1 MNREIHKHWLNTST
15 WSSSISLVATKHFPF
30 SSSYLNL
37 YKTKSVQWFIFL
49 VGVLLSSVISTVD
62 TFSLLQL
69 KVRWHF
75 SNTILIKFFCKNAH
89 DVIFCELKYPY
100 LTGRHFPW
108 TMCLWLCTL
117 QYSPEHSVHSLQA
130 SSVHNQQPDTFIV
143 NLVLIFKSLIISE
156 LNKSYVSLFPSKT
169 TTIYAYCLLYK
180 VMNKTEVYNNM
191 CLEH

>member
-1 MNREIHKHWLNTST
+1 MNREIRKHWLNTST

-89 DVIFCELKYPY
+89 DVFFVSLNTLTLLEDISLEPCAFDCVHCSTVRSTLYTHCKLRPY
-100 LTGRHFPW
+100 T
-108 TMCLWLCTL
+108 TNS
-117 QYSPEHSVHSLQA
+117 QIHSL
-130 SSVHNQQPDTFIV
+130 
-143 NLVLIFKSLIISE
+143 LI
-156 LNKSYVSLFPSKT
+156 
-169 TTIYAYCLLYK
+169 
-180 VMNKTEVYNNM
+180 
-191 CLEH
+191 